1 MKKVLFYLLLL
12 LFSVKAAA
20 QDTIFVKTGE
30 VIPAVIVSKDNT
42 EIKYKK
48 FGQRE
53 PAAVY
58 SVFVSDVKSIHYSD
72 GIVADYTATKELSKG
87 KVRPIKLA
95 PMMGVGKLSFG
106 VTAMQFNR
114 NTSDELTVFW
124 QDNPLL
130 KNTSAVES
138 NPKSFPFEFRMN
150 MVIGRSNRNWI
161 GTGLQLLFTPED
173 AITAVSTDGKDEINL
188 HGFYYNIPLYYGH
201 SINHKKNLIAI
212 FEPALNIAMYSGNI
226 MVNGVDYKL
235 QSNLG
240 TGMNLGFG
248 IDWLFSKR
256 FHASF
261 RAGQRFLKIKESHE
275 SEASSTG
282 YSSFYT
288 NPPDKDLLTIKVN
301 GPYVSAGLYWSM
313 YFKMK
318 GFRME

>member
-1 MKKVLFYLLLL
+1 MKKKLFFLLFL
-12 LFSVKAAA
+12 LFSVKAVA

-30 VIPAVIVSKDNT
+30 VIPVVIVSKDNT

-72 GIVADYTATKELSKG
+72 GIVADYTATQAVSKG
-87 KVRPIKLA
+87 TERPIKLA
-95 PMMGVGKLSFG
+95 PMMGIGKLSFG
-106 VTAMQFNR
+106 MSVTQFSR
-114 NTSDELTVFW
+114 NTSDELTKFW
-124 QDNPLL
+124 QINPLM
-130 KNTSAVES
+130 KNTTPVNS
-138 NPKSFPFEFRMN
+138 NPRYYPFEFRMN
-150 MVIGRSNRNWI
+150 MVMGRANRNWI
-161 GTGLQLLFTPED
+161 GTGLQLIFTPDD
-173 AITAVSTDGKDEINL
+173 AITAVSTDGKDEISL

-201 SINHKKNLIAI
+201 TINHKKTLIAI
-212 FEPALNIAMYSGNI
+212 FEPALNLAFFSGNI
-226 MVNGVDYKL
+226 KMNSVDYEIA
-235 QSNLG
+235 SNLG
-240 TGMNLGFG
+240 SGMNLAVGV
-248 IDWLFSKR
+248 DWLFSKR

-261 RAGQRFLKIKESHE
+261 RAGQRFLKIKESHK
-275 SEASSTG
+275 SDASSTG